1 MLFAGAGKNLCKT
14 TVKRYFANMRET
26 STPKAHVAA
35 ILKRLAARY
44 PAPRSQLNAESPWE
58 ILVSTVLAA
67 QCTDARV
74 NLVTPHLFARWP
86 GPAELAEAGA
96 AELEEVIRST
106 GLFRSKAK
114 HLIAAAQIIAREHGG
129 KVPDNMAELVRLPGV
144 ARKTANIILW
154 SGYGRNEGVA
164 VDTHVKR
171 ISFRLGLTASDRP
184 EVIEKDLMRLFPR
197 DSWGD
202 LNHRLVWFGREVCMA
217 RNPQCESCELAD
229 LCPRSGQH
237 PVTAR
242 TF

>member
-1 MLFAGAGKNLCKT
+1 
-14 TVKRYFANMRET
+14 MRET

-144 ARKTANIILW
+144 ARVEV
-154 SGYGRNEGVA
+154 EGQQQR
-164 VDTHVKR
+164 VDERHERADQQRHARPATR
-171 ISFRLGLTASDRP
+171 RERRDRAQH
-184 EVIEKDLMRLFPR
+184 EREEEQD
-197 DSWGD
+197 
-202 LNHRLVWFGREVCMA
+202 REVDRHDA
-217 RNPQCESCELAD
+217 ATRK
-229 LCPRSGQH
+229 
-237 PVTAR
+237 
-242 TF
+242 

>member
-1 MLFAGAGKNLCKT
+1 MGKSLCKT
-14 TVKRYFANMRET
+14 PVKRYFADMGKA
-26 STPKAHVAA
+26 STLKARAAA
-35 ILKRLAARY
+35 ILERLTARY
-44 PAPRSQLNAESPWE
+44 PAPRSQLEAESPWE

-67 QCTDARV
+67 QCTDVRV
-74 NLVTPHLFARWP
+74 NQITPALFARWP
-86 GPAELAEAGA
+86 GPAELGLA
-96 AELEEVIRST
+96 AQADLEEVIRST

-129 KVPDNMAELVRLPGV
+129 RVPDNMTALVRLPGV

-164 VDTHVKR
+164 VDTHVRR

-197 DSWGD
+197 ESWGD

-217 RNPQCESCELAD
+217 RNPQCGSCELAD
-229 LCPRSGQH
+229 LCPRNGL
-237 PVTAR
+237 
-242 TF
+242 

>member
-1 MLFAGAGKNLCKT
+1 MSNNKT
-14 TVKRYFANMRET
+14 PTQRV
-26 STPKAHVAA
+26 PL
-35 ILKRLAARY
+35 ILEILARRY
-44 PAPRSQLNAESPWE
+44 PAPRSQLNAETPWE

-67 QCTDARV
+67 QCTDVRV
-74 NLVTPHLFARWP
+74 NLVTPQLFARWP
-86 GPAELAEAGA
+86 GPAELSEARQ
-96 AELEEVIRST
+96 EDLEEVIRST

-114 HLIAAAQIIAREHGG
+114 HLIAAARLIMSDYAGR
-129 KVPDNMAELVRLPGV
+129 VPSVMKDLLRLPGV

-229 LCPRSGQH
+229 LCPRSGLP